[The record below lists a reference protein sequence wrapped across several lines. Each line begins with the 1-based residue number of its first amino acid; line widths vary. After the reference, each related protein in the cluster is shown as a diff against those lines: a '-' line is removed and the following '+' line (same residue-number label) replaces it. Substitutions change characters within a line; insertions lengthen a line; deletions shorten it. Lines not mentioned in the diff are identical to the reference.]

1 MDDDATLIELGR
13 AVLAAQPFNDLVGAC
28 LERFDENGAE
38 LVLEIADRHRQQY
51 GLVHGGVLAYL
62 VDNAVTYAAAGV
74 LGTSVITSGVTVSY
88 LRGARDGVLHARASV
103 AHGGSGVAVARAEVV
118 CVDGAQ
124 ERLVAVGQG
133 TVVAT
138 RERDS

>member
-1 MDDDATLIELGR
+1 MGDALIDLGR
-13 AVLAAQPFNDLVGAC
+13 SVLAAQPFNDLVGAR
-28 LERFDENGAE
+28 LERFDEEGAE

-62 VDNAVTYAAAGV
+62 VDNAVTFAAGGV

-88 LRGARDGVLHARASV
+88 LRGARAGLLRATGIV
-103 AHGGSGVAVARAEVV
+103 AHHASGVAVARAEVV
-118 CVDGAQ
+118 CVVDGS

-138 RERDS
+138 RDDA